1 MQGPE
6 KPVLRAKNSKHD
18 MMMGCVVRSKTLDD
32 LRLKWIKMG
41 PEDAT
46 HDLVL

>member
-1 MQGPE
+1 MQGPV

-18 MMMGCVVRSKTLDD
+18 MMGCVVRSKTLDD
-32 LRLKWIKMG
+32 LPLKWIKMG